1 MPSTGYHLTAETETH
16 FIEADCEVDY
26 RQEGKERYPI
36 RYRWYDVIATDKKT
50 GESECW
56 GEDMP
61 DSLLNTATEKAE
73 ELFDEQY

>member
-1 MPSTGYHLTAETETH
+1 MTTSFSLTAETETH

-26 RQEGKERYPI
+26 GMDGAERYPI

-50 GESECW
+50 NESECW
-56 GEDMP
+56 GEEMP
-61 DSLLNTATEKAE
+61 DSLLNTAKEKAE